1 VKRVFGENT
10 HLWSL
15 ECAYTPP
22 SPLRCARGAN
32 GRHPRS
38 MSFGPSAKTPPRHL
52 GPAPRR
58 GWAADAAA
66 EPQIRVEPRRT
77 STGDDMSPPASP
89 ITGGWFRS
97 RLSGDGSPPRTPETR
112 PESPF
117 SLGGLAA
124 RAGDALRADNEAL
137 FRQGLFNAVGNAILL
152 LLVGLLYAVSSLL
165 SQYRAPILWAVLVSL
180 ALRDVKVALVRF
192 WTDQLTRHT
201 LAGVALAPA
210 RAAVQAARRARAFA
224 AETVAAAFAER
235 SATNRERPPRFSTN
249 GGKSVSSVRPEEPSH
264 GRSRRRYMNA
274 SATRGD
280 RLSADGLRGQSPIA
294 PETRFDASTFH
305 FRWLF
310 FLGCATETYALAA
323 RDWDLTRSVI
333 ALGAVLCAAAF
344 ATTGV
349 VVAAD
354 FYLFKRAGAFGSPFV
369 FGPNLVAEE
378 NRRGEGDAAAAR
390 RGADAD
396 DAGAFGGGPATDAAT
411 DGRTETE
418 TNEPKTIFSRAVRLY
433 LRLDLAIRRVVLAN
447 LHALVATGLIVGG
460 IALAFAVAA
469 FFTVNVARESA
480 EAVAAARE
488 AVLEGSRAG
497 GAGLGGLTRQIRDA
511 QGVAEGRWQKEWS
524 SAVETHWPRVLR
536 FARAKAEEAFPEAN
550 ATEVWEAMQH
560 LYFSAQEAA
569 TGSRGGGSGDR
580 DMSRSGGNVV
590 RNVSTTAV
598 LRAGKMLGAGDVAG
612 AVAAAREI
620 AAAVASDAS
629 ARSPL
634 RALLRVW
641 SIVAEALKTRASVIF
656 AGSTK
661 GVGALVSLASSLF
674 ASAFGVA
681 GATASF
687 FLKCAVFFT
696 ALFHVLASEADPAT
710 RLVELIPLNDR
721 VKAVAVHSVTE
732 CVRGVFVSC
741 LKLALFHAAF
751 TWVTFRAFG
760 AHFVYTSTL
769 ASGATAILPL
779 LASWSVS
786 LPAAFELVAK
796 GFAVKGAALVVA
808 HWVTLVFVDID
819 IYQTEIKV
827 VHPYVV
833 GLSVVGGM
841 VAFQPAPQGAVLGPL
856 LVTALATG
864 HTLYQELVRT
874 PPASKQASDEGRRV
888 KREPGS
894 AARRRGEGNGA
905 IAAKRTG

>member
-1 VKRVFGENT
+1 
-10 HLWSL
+10 
-15 ECAYTPP
+15 
-22 SPLRCARGAN
+22 
-32 GRHPRS
+32 
-38 MSFGPSAKTPPRHL
+38 
-52 GPAPRR
+52 
-58 GWAADAAA
+58 
-66 EPQIRVEPRRT
+66 
-77 STGDDMSPPASP
+77 
-89 ITGGWFRS
+89 
-97 RLSGDGSPPRTPETR
+97 
-112 PESPF
+112 
-117 SLGGLAA
+117 
-124 RAGDALRADNEAL
+124 
-137 FRQGLFNAVGNAILL
+137 
-152 LLVGLLYAVSSLL
+152 
-165 SQYRAPILWAVLVSL
+165 
-180 ALRDVKVALVRF
+180 
-192 WTDQLTRHT
+192 
-201 LAGVALAPA
+201 
-210 RAAVQAARRARAFA
+210 
-224 AETVAAAFAER
+224 
-235 SATNRERPPRFSTN
+235 
-249 GGKSVSSVRPEEPSH
+249 
-264 GRSRRRYMNA
+264 
-274 SATRGD
+274 
-280 RLSADGLRGQSPIA
+280 
-294 PETRFDASTFH
+294 
-305 FRWLF
+305 
-310 FLGCATETYALAA
+310 
-323 RDWDLTRSVI
+323 
-333 ALGAVLCAAAF
+333 
-344 ATTGV
+344 
-349 VVAAD
+349 
-354 FYLFKRAGAFGSPFV
+354 
-369 FGPNLVAEE
+369 
-378 NRRGEGDAAAAR
+378 
-390 RGADAD
+390 
-396 DAGAFGGGPATDAAT
+396 
-411 DGRTETE
+411 
-418 TNEPKTIFSRAVRLY
+418 
-433 LRLDLAIRRVVLAN
+433 
-447 LHALVATGLIVGG
+447 
-460 IALAFAVAA
+460 
-469 FFTVNVARESA
+469 
-480 EAVAAARE
+480 
-488 AVLEGSRAG
+488 
-497 GAGLGGLTRQIRDA
+497 
-511 QGVAEGRWQKEWS
+511 
-524 SAVETHWPRVLR
+524 
-536 FARAKAEEAFPEAN
+536 
-550 ATEVWEAMQH
+550 
-560 LYFSAQEAA
+560 
-569 TGSRGGGSGDR
+569 
-580 DMSRSGGNVV
+580 
-590 RNVSTTAV
+590 

-779 LASWSVS
+779 LASWSMS

>member
-1 VKRVFGENT
+1 
-10 HLWSL
+10 
-15 ECAYTPP
+15 
-22 SPLRCARGAN
+22 
-32 GRHPRS
+32 

-210 RAAVQAARRARAFA
+210 RAAAEAARRAKAFA
-224 AETVAAAFAER
+224 AETVAAVFAER
-235 SATNRERPPRFSTN
+235 SVTPRERPPRFSTN
-249 GGKSVSSVRPEEPSH
+249 GGKSVSSVRPEEPSQ
-264 GRSRRRYMNA
+264 RVSRRRYMNA
-274 SATRGD
+274 SAGGD
-280 RLSADGLRGQSPIA
+280 RLSADDLRGATSA

-396 DAGAFGGGPATDAAT
+396 DAGAFGAGPATDAAP

-418 TNEPKTIFSRAVRLY
+418 TNETKTMFSRACACTCAWTSRFEEWCSPTCT
-433 LRLDLAIRRVVLAN
+433 RSSPP
-447 LHALVATGLIVGG
+447 GSSW
-460 IALAFAVAA
+460 AA
-469 FFTVNVARESA
+469 
-480 EAVAAARE
+480 
-488 AVLEGSRAG
+488 
-497 GAGLGGLTRQIRDA
+497 
-511 QGVAEGRWQKEWS
+511 
-524 SAVETHWPRVLR
+524 
-536 FARAKAEEAFPEAN
+536 
-550 ATEVWEAMQH
+550 
-560 LYFSAQEAA
+560 
-569 TGSRGGGSGDR
+569 
-580 DMSRSGGNVV
+580 SRS
-590 RNVSTTAV
+590 
-598 LRAGKMLGAGDVAG
+598 
-612 AVAAAREI
+612 
-620 AAAVASDAS
+620 
-629 ARSPL
+629 
-634 RALLRVW
+634 LLRW
-641 SIVAEALKTRASVIF
+641 RR
-656 AGSTK
+656 
-661 GVGALVSLASSLF
+661 SS
-674 ASAFGVA
+674 
-681 GATASF
+681 
-687 FLKCAVFFT
+687 
-696 ALFHVLASEADPAT
+696 P
-710 RLVELIPLNDR
+710 
-721 VKAVAVHSVTE
+721 
-732 CVRGVFVSC
+732 
-741 LKLALFHAAF
+741 
-751 TWVTFRAFG
+751 
-760 AHFVYTSTL
+760 
-769 ASGATAILPL
+769 
-779 LASWSVS
+779 
-786 LPAAFELVAK
+786 
-796 GFAVKGAALVVA
+796 
-808 HWVTLVFVDID
+808 
-819 IYQTEIKV
+819 
-827 VHPYVV
+827 
-833 GLSVVGGM
+833 
-841 VAFQPAPQGAVLGPL
+841 
-856 LVTALATG
+856 
-864 HTLYQELVRT
+864 
-874 PPASKQASDEGRRV
+874 
-888 KREPGS
+888 
-894 AARRRGEGNGA
+894 
-905 IAAKRTG
+905 

>member
-1 VKRVFGENT
+1 
-10 HLWSL
+10 
-15 ECAYTPP
+15 
-22 SPLRCARGAN
+22 
-32 GRHPRS
+32 

-224 AETVAAAFAER
+224 AETVAAVFAER
-235 SATNRERPPRFSTN
+235 SATNRERPPRFSSN

-687 FLKCAVFFT
+687 FLEVRGFLHRAVPRVGERGGPRNAFSG
-696 ALFHVLASEADPAT
+696 AHPSERPREGSRGAFS
-710 RLVELIPLNDR
+710 DR
-721 VKAVAVHSVTE
+721 VRARRVRVLPEARAVPRRVHLGHLPRVRRALRVHQHARVGRDGDSAPARVLE
-732 CVRGVFVSC
+732 RESARGV
-741 LKLALFHAAF
+741 
-751 TWVTFRAFG
+751 RA
-760 AHFVYTSTL
+760 
-769 ASGATAILPL
+769 
-779 LASWSVS
+779 
-786 LPAAFELVAK
+786 
-796 GFAVKGAALVVA
+796 
-808 HWVTLVFVDID
+808 
-819 IYQTEIKV
+819 
-827 VHPYVV
+827 
-833 GLSVVGGM
+833 GGERLC
-841 VAFQPAPQGAVLGPL
+841 G
-856 LVTALATG
+856 
-864 HTLYQELVRT
+864 
-874 PPASKQASDEGRRV
+874 EGRR
-888 KREPGS
+888 
-894 AARRRGEGNGA
+894 ARRRALGHARVRGHRHLPDGD
-905 IAAKRTG
+905 

>member
-1 VKRVFGENT
+1 
-10 HLWSL
+10 
-15 ECAYTPP
+15 
-22 SPLRCARGAN
+22 
-32 GRHPRS
+32 
-38 MSFGPSAKTPPRHL
+38 
-52 GPAPRR
+52 
-58 GWAADAAA
+58 
-66 EPQIRVEPRRT
+66 
-77 STGDDMSPPASP
+77 MSPPASP

-97 RLSGDGSPPRTPETR
+97 RLSGDGSPPKTPETR

-210 RAAVQAARRARAFA
+210 RAAAEAARRAKAFA
-224 AETVAAAFAER
+224 AETVAAAAAKAAFAER
-235 SATNRERPPRFSTN
+235 SATPRERPPLETN
-249 GGKSVSSVRPEEPSH
+249 GGKSVSSVRPLRPSR
-264 GRSRRRYMNA
+264 RSRRLM
-274 SATRGD
+274 SAP
-280 RLSADGLRGQSPIA
+280 SAPSA

-354 FYLFKRAGAFGSPFV
+354 FYLFKRAAAFGSPFV

-396 DAGAFGGGPATDAAT
+396 DAGAFGAGPATDAAP

-418 TNEPKTIFSRAVRLY
+418 PNETSTMFSRAMRLY

-497 GAGLGGLTRQIRDA
+497 GAGLGGLTRSIRDA
-511 QGVAEGRWQKEWS
+511 RGVAEGRWQKEWS

-580 DMSRSGGNVV
+580 DMARSGGNVV
-590 RNVSTTAV
+590 RNVSTTPI

-905 IAAKRTG
+905 NAAKRTG

>member
-1 VKRVFGENT
+1 
-10 HLWSL
+10 
-15 ECAYTPP
+15 
-22 SPLRCARGAN
+22 
-32 GRHPRS
+32 
-38 MSFGPSAKTPPRHL
+38 
-52 GPAPRR
+52 
-58 GWAADAAA
+58 
-66 EPQIRVEPRRT
+66 
-77 STGDDMSPPASP
+77 
-89 ITGGWFRS
+89 
-97 RLSGDGSPPRTPETR
+97 
-112 PESPF
+112 
-117 SLGGLAA
+117 
-124 RAGDALRADNEAL
+124 
-137 FRQGLFNAVGNAILL
+137 
-152 LLVGLLYAVSSLL
+152 
-165 SQYRAPILWAVLVSL
+165 
-180 ALRDVKVALVRF
+180 
-192 WTDQLTRHT
+192 
-201 LAGVALAPA
+201 
-210 RAAVQAARRARAFA
+210 
-224 AETVAAAFAER
+224 
-235 SATNRERPPRFSTN
+235 
-249 GGKSVSSVRPEEPSH
+249 
-264 GRSRRRYMNA
+264 MNA
-274 SATRGD
+274 SAGGD
-280 RLSADGLRGQSPIA
+280 RLSADDLRGATSA

-369 FGPNLVAEE
+369 FGAPVVAEE

-396 DAGAFGGGPATDAAT
+396 DAGAFGAGPATDAAP

-418 TNEPKTIFSRAVRLY
+418 TNETKTMFSRAMRLY
-433 LRLDLAIRRVVLAN
+433 LRLDLAIRSVVLAN

-460 IALAFAVAA
+460 IALAAAVAA

>member
-1 VKRVFGENT
+1 
-10 HLWSL
+10 
-15 ECAYTPP
+15 
-22 SPLRCARGAN
+22 
-32 GRHPRS
+32 
-38 MSFGPSAKTPPRHL
+38 
-52 GPAPRR
+52 
-58 GWAADAAA
+58 
-66 EPQIRVEPRRT
+66 
-77 STGDDMSPPASP
+77 MSPPASP

-97 RLSGDGSPPRTPETR
+97 RLSGDGSPPKSPDAR

-192 WTDQLTRHT
+192 WADQLTRHT

-210 RAAVQAARRARAFA
+210 RAAAAAARRASALA
-224 AETVAAAFAER
+224 ANAVAAAAANAA
-235 SATNRERPPRFSTN
+235 SA
-249 GGKSVSSVRPEEPSH
+249 G
-264 GRSRRRYMNA
+264 A
-274 SATRGD
+274 SATPREPPPDADESTHANPRPSKRRLMRAASSGGD
-280 RLSADGLRGQSPIA
+280 RPAASGRNGNRA
-294 PETRFDASTFH
+294 PRAPRADASTFH

-310 FLGCATETYALAA
+310 YLGCATETYALAA
-323 RDWDLTRSVI
+323 RDWDLTRSVV
-333 ALGAVLCAAAF
+333 ALAAVLCAAAF

-369 FGPNLVAEE
+369 FGAPVVAGE
-378 NRRGEGDAAAAR
+378 NERGEGDAAAAAAER

-396 DAGAFGGGPATDAAT
+396 DAGAAGADTDTAAAT
-411 DGRTETE
+411 DGRDLSTRTENKLTLL
-418 TNEPKTIFSRAVRLY
+418 SRAMRLY

-447 LHALVATGLIVGG
+447 LHALVATGLIAGG
-460 IALAFAVAA
+460 IALAAAVAA

-480 EAVAAARE
+480 EAVVAARE
-488 AVLEGSRAG
+488 AVLEGSRAQG
-497 GAGLGGLTRQIRDA
+497 LAGLGGFTRQIRD
-511 QGVAEGRWQKEWS
+511 GDFGGDPGRWQKEWS

-560 LYFSAQEAA
+560 VYFSAQDALGAGGAVSGESTRARA
-569 TGSRGGGSGDR
+569 PQVSFGSVASSAFR
-580 DMSRSGGNVV
+580 
-590 RNVSTTAV
+590 
-598 LRAGKMLGAGDVAG
+598 RAGKMLGDGDVAG
-612 AVAAAREI
+612 AVAAARDI
-620 AAAVASDAS
+620 VAAAASDAS
-629 ARSPL
+629 PADASPL
-634 RALLRVW
+634 RVLLRVGGGV
-641 SIVAEALKTRASVIF
+641 SEALRARASVLL

-661 GVGALVSLASSLF
+661 GLGALVSLFFSLF

-681 GATASF
+681 GAASTF
-687 FLKCAVFFT
+687 LLKCVVFLT

-710 RLVELIPLNDR
+710 RLVELIPLGDR
-721 VKAVAVHSVTE
+721 VKAVAVRSVTKG
-732 CVRGVFVSC
+732 VRGVFVSC

-760 AHFVYTSTL
+760 VRFVYTSVFV
-769 ASGATAILPL
+769 SGATAILPL

-786 LPAAFELVAK
+786 LPAAFELAAK
-796 GFAVKGAALVVA
+796 GQALRGGALVVA

-827 VHPYVV
+827 VHPYAV

-841 VAFQPAPQGAVLGPL
+841 CAFPPAPQGAVLGPL

-874 PPASKQASDEGRRV
+874 PPAPKETNADRRNDVSNV
-888 KREPGS
+888 KREPS
-894 AARRRGEGNGA
+894 AVARRRSEGN
-905 IAAKRTG
+905 AAKRTG

>member
-1 VKRVFGENT
+1 
-10 HLWSL
+10 
-15 ECAYTPP
+15 
-22 SPLRCARGAN
+22 
-32 GRHPRS
+32 
-38 MSFGPSAKTPPRHL
+38 
-52 GPAPRR
+52 
-58 GWAADAAA
+58 
-66 EPQIRVEPRRT
+66 
-77 STGDDMSPPASP
+77 MSPPASP

-152 LLVGLLYAVSSLL
+152 LLVGSLYAVSSLL

-210 RAAVQAARRARAFA
+210 RAAAEAARRAKAFA
-224 AETVAAAFAER
+224 AETVAAAAAKAAFAER
-235 SATNRERPPRFSTN
+235 SATPRERPPLETN
-249 GGKSVSSVRPEEPSH
+249 GGKSVSSVRPLRPSR
-264 GRSRRRYMNA
+264 RSRRLM
-274 SATRGD
+274 SAP
-280 RLSADGLRGQSPIA
+280 SAPSA

-396 DAGAFGGGPATDAAT
+396 DAGAFGGGPATDAAP

-418 TNEPKTIFSRAVRLY
+418 TNETKTMFSRAMRLY

-511 QGVAEGRWQKEWS
+511 QGVAEGRWRKEWS

-569 TGSRGGGSGDR
+569 TGSRGGGSGVK
-580 DMSRSGGNVV
+580 DMSRSGGNV
-590 RNVSTTAV
+590 RNVSTAV
-598 LRAGKMLGAGDVAG
+598 ILRAGKMLGAGDVAG

-874 PPASKQASDEGRRV
+874 PPASKQASDGGRRV

-905 IAAKRTG
+905 NAAKRTG

>member
-1 VKRVFGENT
+1 
-10 HLWSL
+10 
-15 ECAYTPP
+15 
-22 SPLRCARGAN
+22 
-32 GRHPRS
+32 
-38 MSFGPSAKTPPRHL
+38 
-52 GPAPRR
+52 
-58 GWAADAAA
+58 
-66 EPQIRVEPRRT
+66 
-77 STGDDMSPPASP
+77 MSPPASP

-152 LLVGLLYAVSSLL
+152 LLVGSLYAVSSLL

-210 RAAVQAARRARAFA
+210 RAAAEAARRAKAFA
-224 AETVAAAFAER
+224 AETVAAAAAKAAFAER
-235 SATNRERPPRFSTN
+235 SATPRERPPLETN
-249 GGKSVSSVRPEEPSH
+249 GGKSVSSVRPLRPSR
-264 GRSRRRYMNA
+264 RSRRLM
-274 SATRGD
+274 SAP
-280 RLSADGLRGQSPIA
+280 SAPSA

-396 DAGAFGGGPATDAAT
+396 DAGAFGGGPATDAAP

-418 TNEPKTIFSRAVRLY
+418 TNETKTMFSRAMRLY

-569 TGSRGGGSGDR
+569 TGSRGGGSGVK

-590 RNVSTTAV
+590 RNVSTTV
-598 LRAGKMLGAGDVAG
+598 ILRAGKMLGAGDVAG

-661 GVGALVSLASSLF
+661 GVGALVSLAASLF

-874 PPASKQASDEGRRV
+874 PPASKQASDGGRRV

-905 IAAKRTG
+905 NAAKRTG

>member
-1 VKRVFGENT
+1 
-10 HLWSL
+10 
-15 ECAYTPP
+15 
-22 SPLRCARGAN
+22 
-32 GRHPRS
+32 

-77 STGDDMSPPASP
+77 STGDDISPPASP

-97 RLSGDGSPPRTPETR
+97 RLSGDGSPPKTPETR

-210 RAAVQAARRARAFA
+210 RAAAEAARRARAFA
-224 AETVAAAFAER
+224 AETVAAAAAKAASAER
-235 SATNRERPPRFSTN
+235 STTPRERPPLETN
-249 GGKSVSSVRPEEPSH
+249 GGRSVSSVRPRPSR
-264 GRSRRRYMNA
+264 RSRKLMSA
-274 SATRGD
+274 SAGGD
-280 RLSADGLRGQSPIA
+280 RPAADDLRGATSA
-294 PETRFDASTFH
+294 TSAHETADASTFH

-369 FGPNLVAEE
+369 FGAPMVAEE
-378 NRRGEGDAAAAR
+378 NRRGEGDTATAAAR

-418 TNEPKTIFSRAVRLY
+418 TNETKTMFSRAVRLY

-460 IALAFAVAA
+460 IALAAAVAA

-569 TGSRGGGSGDR
+569 TGSRGAGSGDR

-590 RNVSTTAV
+590 HTVSTTAI

-612 AVAAAREI
+612 AVAAARDI
-620 AAAVASDAS
+620 VAAVASDAS

-641 SIVAEALKTRASVIF
+641 SIVAETLKTRASVIF

-796 GFAVKGAALVVA
+796 GQAVKGAALVVA

-905 IAAKRTG
+905 NAAKRTG